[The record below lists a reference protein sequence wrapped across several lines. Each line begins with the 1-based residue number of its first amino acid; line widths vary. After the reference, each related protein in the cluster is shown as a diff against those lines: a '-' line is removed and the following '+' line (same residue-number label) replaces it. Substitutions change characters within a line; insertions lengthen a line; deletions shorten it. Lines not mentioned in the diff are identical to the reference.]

1 MLTITTSPVDLIKTR
16 IMSQE
21 SGKRVYFGFINCAV
35 VTFKKEGFGAFYK
48 GFLP

>member
-21 SGKRVYFGFINCAV
+21 SGKRVYSGLFNCAV

>member
-21 SGKRVYFGFINCAV
+21 SGKRVYSGLFNCAA
-35 VTFKKEGFGAFYK
+35 VTIK
-48 GFLP
+48 